1 MIALGCDHGGINLKK
16 AVIDYLDKNNI
27 EYVDYGCYSEDS
39 VDYPIYAYKVATAVA
54 KGEFEKGILCCGTGI
69 GISIAANKVKGIRAA
84 VVSNE
89 FGAEM
94 TRRHNN
100 ANILCMGGRVTSVED
115 AVKFADIF
123 LNTPFSADEERH
135 TRRVQMLSDIEN
147 GCFSTKNC

>member
-1 MIALGCDHGGINLKK
+1 MIALGCDHGGINLKTAIMK
-16 AVIDYLDKNNI
+16 YLDDNKI
-27 EYVDYGCYSEDS
+27 EYKDFGCYTEDS
-39 VDYPIYAYKVATAVA
+39 VDYPIYAYKVATRVA
-54 KGEFEKGILCCGTGI
+54 SGEFKLGILCCGTGI

-100 ANILCMGGRVTSVED
+100 ANILCMGGRVTTEED

-123 LNTPFSADEERH
+123 LNTPFSSDEERH

-147 GCFSTKNC
+147 GSFSVD

>member
-1 MIALGCDHGGINLKK
+1 MIALGCDHGGLNLKTAIIK
-16 AVIDYLDKNNI
+16 YLEENNI
-27 EYVDYGCYSEDS
+27 AYKDFGCYTEDS
-39 VDYPIYAYKVATAVA
+39 VDYPTIAYPVATAVA
-54 KGEFEKGILCCGTGI
+54 NGEFESGILCCGTGI

-100 ANILCMGGRVTSVED
+100 ANILCMGGRVTSEAD

-123 LNTPFSADEERH
+123 LNTPFSSDEERH

-147 GCFSTKNC
+147 GTFNG

>member
-1 MIALGCDHGGINLKK
+1 MIALGCDHGGINLKTAIIK
-16 AVIDYLDKNNI
+16 YLEENNI
-27 EYVDYGCYSEDS
+27 AYKDFGCYTDDS

-54 KGEFEKGILCCGTGI
+54 NKDFELGILCCGTGI

-100 ANILCMGGRVTSVED
+100 ANILCMGGRVTTEAD

-123 LNTPFSADEERH
+123 LNTPFSSDEERH

-147 GCFSTKNC
+147 GNFSVE